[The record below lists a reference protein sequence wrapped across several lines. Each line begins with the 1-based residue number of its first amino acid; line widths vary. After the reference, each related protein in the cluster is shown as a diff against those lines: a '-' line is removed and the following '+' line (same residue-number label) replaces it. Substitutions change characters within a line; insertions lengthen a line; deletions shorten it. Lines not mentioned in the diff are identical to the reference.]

1 MYFISAYEAPKLS
14 VNSEYGEEI
23 SELLLYNDGI
33 YFPYGST
40 GIYAFGDG
48 KYYFSQPGYNKER
61 GQYTNVR
68 LYRATNN
75 DEAPFETV
83 E

>member
-1 MYFISAYEAPKLS
+1 MSQNSA
-14 VNSEYGEEI
+14 YGEEI
-23 SELLLYNDGI
+23 YELSLYNKGI

-48 KYYFSQPGYNKER
+48 RYYFSRPGYDKEK

-68 LYRATNN
+68 LYRAS
-75 DEAPFETV
+75 DSEADPFIEVT
-83 E
+83 